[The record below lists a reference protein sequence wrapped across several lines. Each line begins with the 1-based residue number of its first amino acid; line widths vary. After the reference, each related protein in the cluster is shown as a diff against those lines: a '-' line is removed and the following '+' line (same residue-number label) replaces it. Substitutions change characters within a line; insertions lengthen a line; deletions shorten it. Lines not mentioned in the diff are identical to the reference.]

1 MGAVD
6 IKGLLETITPDHPC
20 GSDLRNDILTFELE
34 SAARGK
40 PARLEGDKEISA
52 EEPDWTKVGELAQAL
67 LRRSKDLRVVMHLT
81 RSLIQTEGYAGF
93 AAGLKLLRGL
103 IVDHWEFVYP
113 RLDPEDKLDPTERLN
128 ILEELNDTQ
137 KLLLY
142 IRTATLVTSRELG
155 RFSLRDHDIASGKQP
170 VPVGAVAPALASI
183 EGCFKAAE
191 LDSLRATGVAIEQC
205 LAALGAIDVAL
216 TAKLAPD
223 PPPNFSHLVQNLKN
237 AQKLIDTSLKQR
249 SGVDLGTLD
258 EPGSDHPIVV
268 AVPTGIAGPG
278 TIRSREDCI
287 KALDLVADY
296 FRKHERSSPIPLLLE
311 RAKRLMTKDFLEI
324 MQDIAPDGVS
334 QGVRHG
340 SEENVMDNRFFFKE
354 VDHG

>member
-6 IKGLLETITPDHPC
+6 IKGLLETITPDNPC
-20 GSDLRNDILTFELE
+20 GIDLRNDILTFELE

-40 PARLEGDKEISA
+40 PARLEGDREIAA

-67 LRRSKDLRVVMHLT
+67 LTRSKDLRVVMHLT
-81 RSLIQTEGYAGF
+81 RSLIQTEGYAGL
-93 AAGLKLLRGL
+93 AAGLTLLRGL
-103 IVDHWEFVYP
+103 IVDHWEYVYP

-142 IRTATLVTSRELG
+142 IRAATLVTSRELG

-170 VPVGAVAPALASI
+170 LPAGTVAPALASI

-191 LDSLRATGVAIEQC
+191 VDSIRATIEEC

-216 TAKLAPD
+216 TANLAPE
-223 PPPNFSHLVQNLKN
+223 PPPNFSPLIQNLKN

-249 SGVDLGTLD
+249 SGVDAGTLD
-258 EPGSDHPIVV
+258 EPRSDQPIIA

-278 TIRSREDCI
+278 TIRNREDCV

-324 MQDIAPDGVS
+324 MQDLAPDGVS
-334 QGVRHG
+334 QASKVFGT
-340 SEENVMDNRFFFKE
+340 EAKKT
-354 VDHG
+354 